1 MSTSVNRR
9 CAILR
14 EFFRHHG
21 WIADIPKNYLYYVGM
36 MADLVDGRIKE
47 PEVSP
52 KECIKNSLTYEYTI
66 VPFGGDRGKSRNTGI
81 ICTIPAMTDRGCF
94 IIQGQEKVVLIQE
107 VRLRTEPCVTYTPSS
122 PGNERKKTDGP
133 CCELLIEEATVPVR
147 VRILNDAVVELD
159 TDMIHKDIRGIK
171 SVGIS
176 EAVFSM
182 YSSDDKA
189 LAFQRVSYMVRSYCA
204 EHADACMVF
213 IFSSTRGEGGLSIS
227 SDREVIRQKIFGGM
241 GDNCIVATLITMTV
255 ACVKALLGFEP
266 PSNRDN
272 YSMKSLKTPG
282 ETIYRIFKY
291 CVNTCKNPGS
301 LKGTVEKHVNSFI
314 KRGNMSMG
322 GRDYSKMSMQ
332 FSKRSYVDALSS
344 IRKVVI
350 PCDENSPNIKMR
362 QIHESQKGF
371 ICPCETPEGKTVG
384 ITKSLACCCVIS
396 TKTDISEWV
405 SKACSDEIGPGLVWA
420 IIDGAVAGWCA
431 RDDIELIKPT
441 YPTVSVTMPRSNI
454 AIIKTSSGRPL
465 RPLLVTRDH
474 PVDWNAV
481 GTFSEMLSLGQLEY
495 LDPNEC
501 ASSVI
506 ASVGYEG
513 DWTKFTHMEIHPCT
527 ILGLAASTIP
537 FPEHNQSARNVFSS
551 AMVKQA
557 MQMRDSEKTC
567 NYLQK
572 PLVYTTVARSMG
584 IDDNPNGVNLVVCI
598 MSITGYNQEDAIIV
612 KKSSIDRGLFSSVVK
627 HTSTVTV
634 DSPWNIVDDQGKLC
648 ILHGGTEKTLTDV
661 KSMMLRPKVTGVKE
675 SIVENGRSK
684 IDVTMEENRNLHLG
698 DKLASRH
705 AQKGVVGLIMN
716 EEDMPFTS
724 SGMTPDIIINPHA
737 IPSRMTVGQLL
748 EGVLGKHSAMTG
760 TFEDGT
766 PFLRKNK
773 KELEDIVSMNDTEQV
788 TLGTTGESVK
798 IPVAMGIVY
807 YMALKH
813 QAADKMYVRSAGP
826 KSIMSRQ
833 PISGR
838 SKGGGLRFGEMEY
851 DCLVAH
857 GASKLVTEISENS
870 DMVDVPYCASCC
882 VVTDVFDSPCRLC
895 GGQPIYKRMPF
906 SYVVL
911 KDLMLASNIQVRT
924 TL

>member
-1 MSTSVNRR
+1 
-9 CAILR
+9 
-14 EFFRHHG
+14 
-21 WIADIPKNYLYYVGM
+21 
-36 MADLVDGRIKE
+36 
-47 PEVSP
+47 
-52 KECIKNSLTYEYTI
+52 
-66 VPFGGDRGKSRNTGI
+66 
-81 ICTIPAMTDRGCF
+81 
-94 IIQGQEKVVLIQE
+94 
-107 VRLRTEPCVTYTPSS
+107 
-122 PGNERKKTDGP
+122 
-133 CCELLIEEATVPVR
+133 
-147 VRILNDAVVELD
+147 
-159 TDMIHKDIRGIK
+159 
-171 SVGIS
+171 
-176 EAVFSM
+176 
-182 YSSDDKA
+182 
-189 LAFQRVSYMVRSYCA
+189 
-204 EHADACMVF
+204 
-213 IFSSTRGEGGLSIS
+213 
-227 SDREVIRQKIFGGM
+227 
-241 GDNCIVATLITMTV
+241 
-255 ACVKALLGFEP
+255 
-266 PSNRDN
+266 
-272 YSMKSLKTPG
+272 
-282 ETIYRIFKY
+282 
-291 CVNTCKNPGS
+291 
-301 LKGTVEKHVNSFI
+301 
-314 KRGNMSMG
+314 
-322 GRDYSKMSMQ
+322 
-332 FSKRSYVDALSS
+332 
-344 IRKVVI
+344 
-350 PCDENSPNIKMR
+350 
-362 QIHESQKGF
+362 
-371 ICPCETPEGKTVG
+371 
-384 ITKSLACCCVIS
+384 
-396 TKTDISEWV
+396 
-405 SKACSDEIGPGLVWA
+405 
-420 IIDGAVAGWCA
+420 
-431 RDDIELIKPT
+431 
-441 YPTVSVTMPRSNI
+441 
-454 AIIKTSSGRPL
+454 
-465 RPLLVTRDH
+465 
-474 PVDWNAV
+474 
-481 GTFSEMLSLGQLEY
+481 
-495 LDPNEC
+495 
-501 ASSVI
+501 
-506 ASVGYEG
+506 
-513 DWTKFTHMEIHPCT
+513 
-527 ILGLAASTIP
+527 
-537 FPEHNQSARNVFSS
+537 
-551 AMVKQA
+551 
-557 MQMRDSEKTC
+557 
-567 NYLQK
+567 
-572 PLVYTTVARSMG
+572 MG

-634 DSPWNIVDDQGKLC
+634 DNPWNIVDDQGKLC

-705 AQKGVVGLIMN
+705 AQKGVVGMIMN

-895 GGQPIYKRMPF
+895 GGNTIYKRMPF

-911 KDLMLASNIQVRT
+911 KDLMLASNIQVCT
-924 TL
+924 AL

>member
-1 MSTSVNRR
+1 MTSVDRR

-14 EFFRHHG
+14 EFFRYHG
-21 WIADIPKNYLYYVGM
+21 WIADIPKNYAHYVGM
-36 MADLVDGRIKE
+36 MADLIGARVDK
-47 PEVSP
+47 PAVSP
-52 KECIKNSLTYEYTI
+52 RECIKNSLTYEYAI
-66 VPFGGDRGKSRNTGI
+66 VGDAPSAGLGAKAGI

-94 IIQGQEKVVLIQE
+94 IIQGQEKIVLIQE
-107 VRLRTEPCVTYTPSS
+107 VRLRTEPCVTYIPSP
-122 PGNERKKTDGP
+122 PGHERKKADGP
-133 CCELLIEEATVPVR
+133 CCELLVEGATVPVR

-159 TDMIHKDIRGIK
+159 TDMINKDVRGIK
-171 SVGIS
+171 SIGIS

-204 EHADACMVF
+204 EHAEACMVY
-213 IFSSTRGEGGLSIS
+213 IFSSTRGEGGLSVS

-241 GDNCIVATLITMTV
+241 DDNCIAATLITMTV
-255 ACVKALLGFEP
+255 ACVKTFLGFEP
-266 PSNRDN
+266 LSNRDN
-272 YSMKSLKTPG
+272 YSMKCLKTPG
-282 ETIYRIFKY
+282 DVIYRIFKY
-291 CVNTCKNPGS
+291 CIGTCKNPNS
-301 LKGTVEKHVNSFI
+301 LKGTVDKHVNSFI
-314 KRGNMSMG
+314 KRGNINMG

-332 FSKRSYVDALSS
+332 FSKRSHVDALSS
-344 IRKVVI
+344 VRKVVI

-362 QIHESQKGF
+362 QIHDSQKGF

-384 ITKSLACCCVIS
+384 ITKSLACCCIIS
-396 TKTDISEWV
+396 TKTDISEWI
-405 SKACSDEIGPGLVWA
+405 SKACSDNIGPGLVWA
-420 IIDGAVAGWCA
+420 IIDGAVAGWCT
-431 RDDIELIKPT
+431 RDDIGLIKPA

-454 AIIKTSSGRPL
+454 AIIRTSSGRPL

-474 PVDWNAV
+474 PVDWNAM
-481 GTFSEMLSLGQLEY
+481 GTFSEMLSSGQLEY
-495 LDPNEC
+495 LDPTEC
-501 ASSVI
+501 ASSAI
-506 ASVGYEG
+506 ASVGYGG
-513 DWTKFTHMEIHPCT
+513 DWTRFTHMEIHPCT

-567 NYLQK
+567 YYLQK
-572 PLVYTTVARSMG
+572 PLVYTQVARNMG

-598 MSITGYNQEDAIIV
+598 MSINGYNQEDAIIV
-612 KKSSIDRGLFSSVVK
+612 KKSSVNRGLFSFAVRHS
-627 HTSTVTV
+627 STVTV
-634 DSPWNIVDDQGKLC
+634 DNPWNIVDDLGGLC
-648 ILHGGTEKTLTDV
+648 ILHGGTEKTLTEV
-661 KSMMLRPKVTGVKE
+661 KPMMLRPKVVRVKE
-675 SIVENGRSK
+675 SIVESGRSR
-684 IDVTMEENRNLHLG
+684 IDVTMEENRTLRLG

-705 AQKGVVGLIMN
+705 AQKGVVGMIMN

-748 EGVLGKHSAMTG
+748 EGILGKYSAMNG

-773 KELEDIVSMNDTEQV
+773 KDLEDIMNMSDTENV
-788 TLGTTGESVK
+788 TLGTTGESVRT
-798 IPVAMGIVY
+798 PVAIGIVY

-870 DMVDVPYCASCC
+870 DMVDVPYCAACG
-882 VVTDVFDSPCRLC
+882 VVTDVFDTPCRLC
-895 GGQPIYKRMPF
+895 QRNTVRKRMPF

-911 KDLMLASNIQVRT
+911 KDLMLAANIQVRT
-924 TL
+924 AL